1 MPRKPHDTPR
11 VIEALDNAGLE
22 IDLLARELE
31 DLDRALSAE
40 QRSGALHF
48 ARDIQQQCHEL
59 RASWPAYAPPPP
71 PPYSGKRRP
80 RDCAIR
86 SRDA

>member
-1 MPRKPHDTPR
+1 LPAKKHDVPRI
-11 VIEALDNAGLE
+11 IEALDNAGLE
-22 IDLLARELE
+22 IELLALEVE

-59 RASWPAYAPPPP
+59 RASWPAYAPPPARP
-71 PPYSGKRRP
+71 FKGKRRP

-86 SRDA
+86 DRDA